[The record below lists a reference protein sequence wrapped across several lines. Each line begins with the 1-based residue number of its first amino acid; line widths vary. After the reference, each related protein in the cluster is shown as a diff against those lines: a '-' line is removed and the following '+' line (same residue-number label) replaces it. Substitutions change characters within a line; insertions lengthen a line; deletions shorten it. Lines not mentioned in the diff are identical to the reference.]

1 MTAVMRAAEARRMAS
16 MITRSS
22 IRCSFTGGE
31 VGWRT
36 KTSSPRTLSSMLM
49 RTSPSA
55 KRERVISPRG
65 TSRESQTSWASAGLP
80 APVNT
85 FNVRPL
91 TVPSPADLA
100 RPDHARGHADDD
112 GAGGHVLR
120 HHRPRAGGG
129 ALADPQRGH
138 EHRVAAGERFVFD
151 DRGPLLAGAVA
162 QVAGNRPRAD
172 VHSLA
177 DGGVAEIGLVVHLA
191 AVADGAVLH
200 LGEVADLHAPADA
213 RSRPEVAVGTD
224 AAPLAQRRLHH
235 RRRHDGR
242 AVTDR
247 GIHQAGVRADHA
259 AAPDARRALPCTA
272 GLGAR

>member
-65 TSRESQTSWASAGLP
+65 MSRESQTSWASAGLP
-80 APVNT
+80 AL
-85 FNVRPL
+85 RP
-91 TVPSPADLA
+91 P
-100 RPDHARGHADDD
+100 
-112 GAGGHVLR
+112 
-120 HHRPRAGGG
+120 RPRAGGG
-129 ALADPQRGH
+129 ALAEPQRGH
-138 EHRVAAGERFVFD
+138 EHRVAADERLVFD

-162 QVAGNRPRAD
+162 QVAGDRPRAD

-177 DGGVAEIGLVVHLA
+177 DGGVAQIGLVVHLA
-191 AVADGAVLH
+191 AVADVAVLH

-224 AAPLAQRRLHH
+224 AAPPAQRRLHP

-259 AAPDARRALPCTA
+259 AAPDARRALQ
-272 GLGAR
+272 

>member
-16 MITRSS
+16 IITRSS
-22 IRCSFTGGE
+22 TRCSFTGGE

-65 TSRESQTSWASAGLP
+65 MSRESQTSWASAGLP

-100 RPDHARGHADDD
+100 GPDHARGHADDD

-120 HHRPRAGGG
+120 HHRP
-129 ALADPQRGH
+129 
-138 EHRVAAGERFVFD
+138 
-151 DRGPLLAGAVA
+151 
-162 QVAGNRPRAD
+162 
-172 VHSLA
+172 LA

-191 AVADGAVLH
+191 PVADGAVLH

-224 AAPLAQRRLHH
+224 AAPLAQHGLHH
-235 RRRHDGR
+235 CRRHDGR

-247 GIHQAGVRADHA
+247 GIHQAGVRADNA
-259 AAPDARRALPCTA
+259 AAPDARRALQ
-272 GLGAR
+272 

>member
-1 MTAVMRAAEARRMAS
+1 MTAVMRAAEARRIAS
-16 MITRSS
+16 IITRSS
-22 IRCSFTGGE
+22 TRCSFTGGE

-65 TSRESQTSWASAGLP
+65 MSRESQTSWASAGLP

-91 TVPSPADLA
+91 PAPSPADLA
-100 RPDHARGHADDD
+100 GPDHARGHADDD

-138 EHRVAAGERFVFD
+138 EHRVAADERLVFD

-162 QVAGNRPRAD
+162 QVAGDRPRAD
-172 VHSLA
+172 VHPLA
-177 DGGVAEIGLVVHLA
+177 DGGVAQIGLVVHLA
-191 AVADGAVLH
+191 AVAD
-200 LGEVADLHAPADA
+200 
-213 RSRPEVAVGTD
+213 
-224 AAPLAQRRLHH
+224 
-235 RRRHDGR
+235 
-242 AVTDR
+242 R
-247 GIHQAGVRADHA
+247 GIHQAGVRADDA
-259 AAPDARRALPCTA
+259 AAPDARRALQ
-272 GLGAR
+272 

>member
-22 IRCSFTGGE
+22 TRCSFTGGE

-91 TVPSPADLA
+91 TVPSPAAPAL
-100 RPDHARGHADDD
+100 RPP
-112 GAGGHVLR
+112 
-120 HHRPRAGGG
+120 RPRAGGG

-138 EHRVAAGERFVFD
+138 EHRVAADERFVFD

-172 VHSLA
+172 VHPLA

-259 AAPDARRALPCTA
+259 AAPDARRALQ
-272 GLGAR
+272 